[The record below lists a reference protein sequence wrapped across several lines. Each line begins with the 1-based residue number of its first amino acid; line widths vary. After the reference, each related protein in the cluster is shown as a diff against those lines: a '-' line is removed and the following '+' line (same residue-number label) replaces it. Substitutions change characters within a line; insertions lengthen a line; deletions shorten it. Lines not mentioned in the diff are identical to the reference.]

1 MHQHLATLAALAS
14 LASTVASP
22 VWLGKRW
29 TDETANELDF
39 EIINLARNLESLELA
54 YWNQGLENYTDAD
67 FASAGLDGYRDYIRQ
82 FRDHEIVHFTVLN
95 DAAGGGFE
103 NCTYNTF
110 DVYDIPS
117 YLAQG
122 QVVTSVGEGAFIGA
136 LGKLTNPMLRQSG
149 GSILGNEARQ
159 NSKLREG
166 LNLGFFNAYPLDTPL
181 TASQAYSLAAPFLSG
196 CPSSNPPINF
206 FLSPPLMAKFDS
218 DDHSAGATVNVM
230 WDSSKVYLGQDVFI
244 TFLNKDNS
252 IPADLTQTGDGM
264 GTVTLPAGLDGT
276 AFLSATNYQ
285 GAAPIP
291 DEQNFAIGYLVVN

>member
-1 MHQHLATLAALAS
+1 MLNAAIFTALAS
-14 LASTVASP
+14 LAAASP
-22 VWLGKRW
+22 ILQFSKWKRN
-29 TDETANELDF
+29 DLAGLDF

-54 YWNQGLENYTDAD
+54 YWNQGLDNYTDAD
-67 FASAGLDGYRDYIRQ
+67 FSAAGLDGYRDYVRQ

-117 YLAQG
+117 FLAQG

-136 LGKLTNPMLRQSG
+136 LGKLSSPMLRQSG

-159 NSKLREG
+159 NSKLREA
-166 LNLGFFNAYPLDTPL
+166 LNLGFFNAFPLDTPL
-181 TASQAYSLAAPFLSG
+181 TASQAYSLAKPLLSG

-206 FLSPPLMAKFDS
+206 FLSPPLMASFAS
-218 DDHSAGATVNVM
+218 DDHSAGSTVNVM
-230 WDSSKVYLGQDVFI
+230 WDSSKVYLGSDVFI

-252 IPADLTQTGDGM
+252 IPADLTQTGDGQ
-264 GTVTLPAGLDGT
+264 GTVQLPDGLDGT

-291 DEQNFAIGYLVVN
+291 DEQNFAIGFLVVN